1 MRATYNMYTGV
12 TTDKLVS
19 LKNKIFAAMAI
30 VGSLAILSAPTF
42 AAPPADPG
50 SYGTASPNAQCGTA
64 AGSGGYAD
72 EYGNFGYLG
81 AEGGANGYQTG
92 LNNSA
97 VCGNRLDH

>member
-1 MRATYNMYTGV
+1 MYKFGQPV
-12 TTDKLVS
+12 QKAKRNIKGYIIGLG
-19 LKNKIFAAMAI
+19 A
-30 VGSLAILSAPTF
+30 SLAILAGAAIPTF
-42 AAPPADPG
+42 AATPAAPG

-81 AEGGANGYQTG
+81 DSGGANGYQTG

-97 VCGNRLDH
+97 ECGNRANTPAY